1 MVDYKSKED
10 LNDMDSRPIN
20 LTCFT
25 ELTQISH
32 RSKVKHKNEQ
42 ELHSLLFVAMTLG
55 KQYDQS
61 ERCAEWTVFG

>member
-25 ELTQISH
+25 ELTQISK
-32 RSKVKHKNEQ
+32 RSKGNHKNEQ
-42 ELHSLLFVAMTLG
+42 EYTNNARTF
-55 KQYDQS
+55 
-61 ERCAEWTVFG
+61 